1 MICHKV
7 CEVAVPESKYM
18 GYSCSEV
25 RITILQFLSC
35 KNFLF
40 AQGTFCCR
48 RKAKPGL
55 PDPDLLQESVDK

>member
-25 RITILQFLSC
+25 RIINLDFLSGE
-35 KNFLF
+35 NFF